1 MKNTLTKQE
10 NKMLNRIF
18 WRSGLLFGSFNSV
31 KMQGQGFAYT
41 MIPAINECYKDDEKE
56 RVEALKRSNE
66 FFNCHASL
74 AGFIYGLVY
83 AMERD
88 KAKKNAVDGATI
100 TNVKT
105 ALMGPLAGIGD
116 SLFFNTIRVIAASI
130 AVSLCATGSLAGVL
144 LFILLYGGVSLV
156 VKYVLIHIGYS
167 LGSSFIEKVF
177 NSGLLEIV
185 TKAASTLGL
194 VMVGSMVA
202 SMVSIK
208 LGAVW
213 NFGGT
218 EVVIQDVLDSIMP
231 GILSLAVTF
240 GVVKLLKKG
249 YNAAILVVGLL
260 VICVLLAAIGVF

>member
-10 NKMLNRIF
+10 NKMINRIF

-56 RVEALKRSNE
+56 RTEALKRSNE
-66 FFNCHASL
+66 FFNCHSSM

-88 KAKKNAVDGATI
+88 KAQKKSVDGATI

-130 AVSLCATGSLAGVL
+130 AISLCATGNLAGVL
-144 LFILLYGGVSLV
+144 LFMLLYGGTSLL
-156 VKYVLIHIGYS
+156 VKYLLIRSGYS
-167 LGSSFIEKVF
+167 LGSTFIERVF

-194 VMVGSMVA
+194 VMVGAMVA
-202 SMVSIK
+202 SMVSVK
-208 LGAVW
+208 LGLTW
-213 NFGGT
+213 TFGGT

-249 YNAAILVVGLL
+249 YNAAVLVTGLL
-260 VICVLLAAIGVF
+260 VACIILAAFGIF

>member
-10 NKMLNRIF
+10 NKMLTRIF

-41 MIPAINECYKDDEKE
+41 MIPAINECYKDDAKE
-56 RVEALKRSNE
+56 RIEALKRSNE
-66 FFNCHASL
+66 FFNCHSSMS
-74 AGFIYGLVY
+74 GFIYGLVY

-88 KAKKNAVDGATI
+88 KAAKHAVDGATI
-100 TNVKT
+100 TSVKT

-130 AVSLCATGSLAGVL
+130 AVSLCATGNLAGVL
-144 LFILLYGGVSLV
+144 LFILLYGGTSLL
-156 VKYVLIHIGYS
+156 VKWMLIRTGYL
-167 LGSSFIEKVF
+167 LGSTFIEKVF
-177 NSGLLEIV
+177 NSGLLKIV
-185 TKAASTLGL
+185 TKAASILGL

-202 SMVSIK
+202 SMVSVK
-208 LGAVW
+208 LGLTW
-213 NFGGT
+213 TMGGT

-231 GILSLAVTF
+231 GLLSLAVTF

-249 YNAAILVVGLL
+249 YNAAVLVTGLL
-260 VICVLLAAIGVF
+260 VVCVILAAFGVF

>member
-1 MKNTLTKQE
+1 MKNTLTVQE

-31 KMQGQGFAYT
+31 KMQGQGFAYA
-41 MIPAINECYKDDEKE
+41 MIPAINECYKDNEDE

-66 FFNCHASL
+66 FFNCHASM

-88 KAKKNAVDGATI
+88 KAQKHSVDGATI

-130 AVSLCATGSLAGVL
+130 GVSLCAAGNLAGVL
-144 LFILLYGGVSLV
+144 MFILLYGGVSLA
-156 VKYVLIHIGYS
+156 VKYILIRTGYS
-167 LGSSFIEKVF
+167 LGSTFIEKVF

-185 TKAASTLGL
+185 TKAASILGL

-202 SMVSIK
+202 SMVTVNV
-208 LGAVW
+208 GFVW
-213 NFGGT
+213 TFGGT
-218 EVVIQDVLDSIMP
+218 EVAIQSVLDSIMP

-249 YNAAILVVGLL
+249 HNAAGLVTGLL
-260 VICVLLAAIGVF
+260 VICVVLAAFGVF